1 MPWLTASSTKP
12 RSLGWRL
19 ICSSGGTCGGG
30 GTCSCGGGSGD
41 CGSCDGASGDG
52 EEWMTRLDLVVVL
65 EMGSGKV
72 TNPLVEQMAV
82 DT

>member
-1 MPWLTASSTKP
+1 MPWLPASSTKP

-19 ICSSGGTCGGG
+19 VHSSGGTCRGGG
-30 GTCSCGGGSGD
+30 SCGGGGD
-41 CGSCDGASGDG
+41 SCDGASGGG
-52 EEWMTRLDLVVVL
+52 EESTTRWDLVVVL

-72 TNPLVEQMAV
+72 ANPLVEQMAE